1 MTKSIHSLTSPV
13 PMSVAATAASRSSRV
28 CVTIS
33 SRRRSNRSTSVPA
46 YGPKTSSGRNVQAV
60 ISPRST
66 PLPVRRSTS
75 QDIATPWVIVP
86 DAEKT
91 WAKNHGRYSG
101 DSSERKACRSP
112 GRSVLSAENAIYDDN
127 NQPKQGYINPNS
139 S

>member
-13 PMSVAATAASRSSRV
+13 AMSVAARAASNSSRV

-60 ISPRST
+60 IRPRST
-66 PLPVRRSTS
+66 PLPVRRRTS

-91 WAKNHGRYSG
+91 WAKNHGLYSG

-112 GRSVLSAENAIYDDN
+112 ERRVLSAENAIYGDN
-127 NQPKQGYINPNS
+127 NRPKPGDINPDS